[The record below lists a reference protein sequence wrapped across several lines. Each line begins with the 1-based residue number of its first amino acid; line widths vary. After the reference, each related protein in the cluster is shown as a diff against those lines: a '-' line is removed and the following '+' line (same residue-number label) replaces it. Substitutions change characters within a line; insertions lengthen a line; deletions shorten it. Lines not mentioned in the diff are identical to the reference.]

1 MIHDREHHL
10 DVLLLQVKSME
21 VTTAVVTSMLLTGNQ
36 NWSIILAGETPWGGQ
51 YRKVA

>member
-21 VTTAVVTSMLLTGNQ
+21 VTTAVVTSMLLTGSQ
-36 NWSIILAGETPWGGQ
+36 NWSIILALSKGTLGSWS
-51 YRKVA
+51 VC